1 MRKIRS
7 KKDIEFNYWPS
18 FVDVMSSIALV
29 CIFMMIIFTT
39 LIYGKYS
46 NLKNTYGKFDDIGKN
61 RALLYEKIESELK
74 PQLGEYITFDKNN
87 GVIEI
92 NTEILFDVD
101 SYELT
106 DKGKD
111 LSRLLGNVLIE
122 FLSNDKYK
130 DKIDSIE
137 VIGHTDNT
145 YTGEYNRFLSTDRA
159 CAFVNE
165 MLSSQDENK
174 YGKYFKASGMSKF
187 LPKAG
192 TVENQTTEEEDLN
205 RRIEV
210 AINFNDSDIE
220 ESIRTFF
227 SKNNKY

>member
-1 MRKIRS
+1 MRKR
-7 KKDIEFNYWPS
+7 KDNNIEFNYWPS
-18 FVDVMSSIALV
+18 FVDVMSTIALV

-46 NLKNTYGKFDDIGKN
+46 NLKSTYNKFDDIGKN
-61 RALLYEKIESELK
+61 RALLYEKVEQELK
-74 PQLGEYITFDKNN
+74 PQLGEYIVFDKSN

-106 DKGKD
+106 DKGKEVAN
-111 LSRLLGNVLIE
+111 LLGDVLIQ
-122 FLSNDKYK
+122 FLSNDQYR

-137 VIGHTDNT
+137 VVGHTDNT

-159 CAFVNE
+159 GSFVNE
-165 MLSSQDENK
+165 MLSGKDEVA
-174 YGKYFKASGMSKF
+174 YGKFFKASGMSKF
-187 LPKAG
+187 SPKAG
-192 TVENQTTEEEDLN
+192 TVENQTIEEENLN

-210 AINFNDSDIE
+210 CINFNDSDIE

-227 SKNNKY
+227 NE

>member
-1 MRKIRS
+1 MRKI
-7 KKDIEFNYWPS
+7 KDNKDIEFNYWPS
-18 FVDVMSSIALV
+18 FVDVMSTIALV

-46 NLKNTYGKFDDIGKN
+46 NLKNTYNKFDDIGKN
-61 RALLYEKIESELK
+61 RALLYEKVEQELR
-74 PQLGEYITFDKNN
+74 PQLGEYIVFDKSN

-106 DKGKD
+106 DKGKE
-111 LSRLLGNVLIE
+111 LSRLLGDVLIK
-122 FLSNDKYK
+122 FLSNDKYR
-130 DKIDSIE
+130 DKIESIE

-159 CAFVNE
+159 GAFVNA
-165 MLSSQDENK
+165 MLSGQDENT
-174 YGKYFKASGMSKF
+174 YGKFFKASGMSKF

-192 TVENQTTEEEDLN
+192 TVESQTVEEENLN

-210 AINFNDSDIE
+210 CINFNDSDIE
-220 ESIRTFF
+220 ESIKTFF
-227 SKNNKY
+227 SKENK